1 MTLAALFDLAVLVFL
16 KTARAERDAMI
27 KFHARTDFG
36 SLADYD
42 AGPVIDEEMR
52 SNFCARVD
60 IDSGAAV
67 RPFGHDTRYQRDLF
81 VEQVRHSV
89 NGDRFQGGG
98 SRETLSSSTPRR
110 LPQWRDAKEA
120 WQRRPDNLSRRFH
133 CKSVAV
139 RQLHSPLSDPLEEVC
154 DRVPR
159 QSKWKYQG
167 TNSNLKHLGS
177 KFAVANARANLH
189 SRPHGSDSTN
199 DFSGFVAGYAVT
211 AA

>member
-67 RPFGHDTRYQRDLF
+67 CPFGHDARYQWHL
-81 VEQVRHSV
+81 VVQQVRHSV
-89 NGDRFQGGG
+89 NGDRFQG
-98 SRETLSSSTPRR
+98 RI
-110 LPQWRDAKEA
+110 
-120 WQRRPDNLSRRFH
+120 
-133 CKSVAV
+133 
-139 RQLHSPLSDPLEEVC
+139 
-154 DRVPR
+154 
-159 QSKWKYQG
+159 SK
-167 TNSNLKHLGS
+167 
-177 KFAVANARANLH
+177 
-189 SRPHGSDSTN
+189 N
-199 DFSGFVAGYAVT
+199 DFLVAFRRRITFVSCVNVRPKQASD
-211 AA
+211 